1 MSSLC
6 MSTESHEKSWI
17 FEAKYEYTNP
27 ETSSVVAFFKIH
39 YHECALNLRSF
50 APSLLFG
57 GGLASF
63 S

>member
-1 MSSLC
+1 MKRHGFS
-6 MSTESHEKSWI
+6 
-17 FEAKYEYTNP
+17 EAKYEYTNP

-50 APSLLFG
+50 TPPLLFG
-57 GGLASF
+57 GGLAGF